1 MSMAKEFER
10 LRSSL
15 EATIAG
21 ASNDELAFHPEGKW
35 CAAEVLEHLSRTYF
49 GTSGVL
55 RKTLAG
61 GAALTNPRSAKDRV
75 AQFVVTTLG
84 VLPGGRQAPAPT
96 VPKGIGPEQ
105 AVREI
110 RANFDDMEKVVADA
124 EQKFG
129 KKAIVG
135 VHPILGPLNA
145 HQWRRFHLAH
155 GLHHCKQIDALRE
168 QWKQQGKGREA
179 SAG

>member
-1 MSMAKEFER
+1 MSMAKEFQR
-10 LRSSL
+10 LRAALESS
-15 EATIAG
+15 IAG

-49 GTSGVL
+49 GTSVVL
-55 RKTLAG
+55 RKTLDG
-61 GAALTNPRSAKDRV
+61 GAALTASRSAKHRV
-75 AQFVVTTLG
+75 AQLVVTTLG
-84 VLPGGRQAPAPT
+84 FMPGGRKAPAPT

-110 RANFDDMEKVVADA
+110 RANFDEMEKVVAEA

-129 KKAIVG
+129 SKVIVG

-145 HQWRRFHLAH
+145 PQWRKFHLVH
-155 GLHHCKQIDALRE
+155 GLHHCKQIDVLRAA
-168 QWKQQGKGREA
+168 WRARRGA
-179 SAG
+179 AAG